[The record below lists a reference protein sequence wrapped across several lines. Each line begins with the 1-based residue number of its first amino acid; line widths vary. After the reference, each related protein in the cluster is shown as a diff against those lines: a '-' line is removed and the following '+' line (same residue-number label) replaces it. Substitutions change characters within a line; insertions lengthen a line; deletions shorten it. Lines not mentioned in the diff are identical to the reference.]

1 MKKFKAIFAAGI
13 LLFVIF
19 SWAVWIVFSLYTQNL
34 ELSNQVSVTKAS
46 LNQLISENEKLKNKI
61 SDLNISLKEKNN
73 ETNNLLS
80 ALVTEYSKTLNRTVY
95 HLTLIWEDK
104 NKDIW
109 VKNYKLNGA
118 LFHLEHIMGLLKHAY
133 RLVLPYKNNSQ
144 FFESLNRIMCNGTL
158 GDIISALQLV
168 YGHIYAFNVPLGSH
182 PIDVNL
188 LVWTKSHIS
197 KIVEIV
203 SKVRIN
209 GLPPDQQITQDE
221 FMGLLKHFENLKEV
235 VQNYLS
241 KPGTVIS

>member
-1 MKKFKAIFAAGI
+1 MKRFKTIFALSI
-13 LLFVIF
+13 LLFIIF
-19 SWAVWIVFSLYTQNL
+19 SMTTWTAFSLYIQNL

-46 LNQLISENEKLKNKI
+46 LNLIISENEKFKKTI
-61 SDLNISLKEKNN
+61 SELNISLKEKTN

-80 ALVTEYSKTLNRTVY
+80 ALVAEYSKTLNKTVY

-109 VKNYKLNGA
+109 VKNYKLNGG

-133 RLVLPYKNNSQ
+133 WLVLPYKNNSK
-144 FFESLNRIMCNGTL
+144 FFESLSKIMCNNTL

-221 FMGLLKHFENLKEV
+221 FMGLLEHFENLKEV